1 MDSTK
6 LIFSFVKDRLLEP
19 IQCYKDGDEFS
30 DNKVKEEDNEGRLTR
45 SSSLNDEDVQGEVR
59 ETPEKNVVEEVIAE
73 GKSAED
79 DSIEERDSG
88 SKKDISHNIV
98 HRSIKISSKVVREMR
113 RVPFD
118 YKKIEKWRDNVNN
131 ENENKEENIENSRD
145 PNEMK
150 PVTPEERKDPN
161 WLSNLPKNDDDEE
174 N

>member
-1 MDSTK
+1 VYHLELLGFVFNCLNLNEEIFNIPTKLAGFLYVCIHSLNLATLDMDSTK

-118 YKKIEKWRDNVNN
+118 YKKIEK
-131 ENENKEENIENSRD
+131 
-145 PNEMK
+145 
-150 PVTPEERKDPN
+150 
-161 WLSNLPKNDDDEE
+161 
-174 N
+174 